1 MVDVDAVLAWLRR
14 VVGYV
19 PTPWSLLRIA
29 VLTLAALLLASL
41 VVPSRPGQ
49 TRTAPYNSG
58 LASATT
64 RNVTLPLNDPRGF
77 KPTPKRKTFRVA
89 WIGGSELL
97 GVAPRHG
104 AFIPRLVN
112 DQIGRVDGHRTSTDI
127 YFLNAIRL
135 ADELAAQT
143 SAVSAKPDMVV
154 VSLNPVWVLN
164 DLAVQQWGYLDG
176 VLARG
181 SVWPPSRWPVASALV
196 SPGDLGWRVLSGLSK
211 PIQDRY
217 DWGVKESA
225 KSDSFTFLDSKRDT
239 APPPLTG
246 LGALGQR
253 RPVDFFFGDYLA
265 GAKKSTTNQG
275 LRDTQLRILQREID
289 SKSSM
294 NRSVLA
300 QMFELARHSGI
311 PTYFYVPPIDPKV
324 YGAGGGKK
332 YLDKVRQMLASAT
345 RGRTNG
351 KVVFDPQ
358 GLQDRVPPVKYE
370 DIVHVLQPKP
380 EARVLAGDLCRLLEK
395 QGRDAKCEG
404 P

>member
-29 VLTLAALLLASL
+29 VFTLAALLLATL
-41 VVPSRPGQ
+41 VVPSRPGE
-49 TRTAPYNSG
+49 TRTAPYNSA
-58 LASATT
+58 LASKTT

-77 KPTPKRKTFRVA
+77 KPTPKGNTFRVA

-143 SAVSAKPDMVV
+143 SAVTAKPDMVV

-164 DLAVQQWGYLDG
+164 DLAAQQWGYLNG

-181 SVWPPSRWPVASALV
+181 SVWPLSRWPVASALV
-196 SPGDLGWRVLSGLSK
+196 SPGDLGWRALSSLSR

-225 KSDSFTFLDSKRDT
+225 KSGSLTFLDSVTDS

-253 RPVDFFFGDYLA
+253 RPVDFFFGDYVA
-265 GAKKSTTNQG
+265 GAKKSTNQG

-289 SKSSM
+289 SKSAL
-294 NRSVLA
+294 NRSVLS
-300 QMFELARHSGI
+300 QMFEVARRSGI

-332 YLDKVRQMLASAT
+332 YIDQVRQMLAAAT
-345 RGRTNG
+345 KGKTNS

-358 GLQDRVPPVKYE
+358 GLQDRVPPVKFE

-380 EARVLAGDLCRLLEK
+380 EAHVLAGDLCKLLEK
-395 QGRDAKCEG
+395 QGRHPECEG